1 MQRAASLVPLAALV
15 AELGA
20 DIDDVLDGT
29 GVSVGD
35 LRPDVFIPYATYLA
49 ILDNAVRVTR
59 HDDFG
64 LLLGSRQT
72 LAALGP
78 LGRVMR
84 HAATLGEA
92 LAEFA
97 AFQIHN
103 SSGGTVYL
111 IRADRDAIL
120 GYGVYDPSMRASPHI
135 HDVIVAVG
143 SRLVTELTRGRVEP
157 EEFLSLRAAP
167 ADLRPYRMLGSCPIR
182 FGQSQTGMV
191 FGAAKLGFRLP
202 EADGVLHRA
211 ALAELAPGL
220 AAARS
225 KMRGLV
231 PHVLRHLMMT
241 GQAGMEDV
249 AAHVGIHPRSLRR
262 RLREEGT
269 TFEEIKDEVRYAV
282 ARELLRL
289 GALNMTDI
297 ALTLDY
303 SSASAFD
310 HAFMRWSGTSP
321 TRWRD
326 ANAGQAGIPREA
338 PAAVDS
344 PEPRP

>member
-1 MQRAASLVPLAALV
+1 MTETDPPAMQRAASLVPLAALV

-143 SRLVTELTRGRVEP
+143 SVAVGHDQLVNRLLVEQFVELLFARLAAHQLNPTTGSATP
-157 EEFLSLRAAP
+157 CTARACSEQRKVMTAARSP
-167 ADLRPYRMLGSCPIR
+167 GATHFFGSASGIAARFGGVSMMLGST
-182 FGQSQTGMV
+182 Q
-191 FGAAKLGFRLP
+191 
-202 EADGVLHRA
+202 
-211 ALAELAPGL
+211 
-220 AAARS
+220 
-225 KMRGLV
+225 
-231 PHVLRHLMMT
+231 
-241 GQAGMEDV
+241 
-249 AAHVGIHPRSLRR
+249 
-262 RLREEGT
+262 
-269 TFEEIKDEVRYAV
+269 
-282 ARELLRL
+282 
-289 GALNMTDI
+289 
-297 ALTLDY
+297 LTLMFCSR
-303 SSASAFD
+303 SSPAMASV
-310 HAFMRWSGTSP
+310 MRIT
-321 TRWRD
+321 
-326 ANAGQAGIPREA
+326 ALFEA
-338 PAAVDS
+338 L
-344 PEPRP
+344 